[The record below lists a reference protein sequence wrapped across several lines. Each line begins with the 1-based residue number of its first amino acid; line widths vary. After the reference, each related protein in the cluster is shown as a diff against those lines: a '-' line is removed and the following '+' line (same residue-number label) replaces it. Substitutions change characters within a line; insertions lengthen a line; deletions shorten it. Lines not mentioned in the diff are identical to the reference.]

1 MRKKRTIRRKIT
13 ILLLSMVLAALFLIG
28 AVSLWSLYSM
38 RAVSEE
44 NSACLGQ
51 AAAEDAEEALEEM
64 AGNQL
69 FGTAV
74 EKAAY
79 IEEKFHTVIS
89 CLNGIAQTAEAIYQD
104 PDSYPDR
111 GVPLPVKES
120 RELAPQLLWSER
132 LAGGEG
138 SENNGVAPTQEETAE
153 LLKLGNLQDM
163 MVQYNANNEMISSI
177 YLATASGWMLQAD
190 YIAYSKYSGDSRL
203 PDFYEADA
211 REWYQRAMFT
221 EMGKIVYTDV
231 MEDIHEGGMCIVC
244 ARPVYHNG
252 EIVAVAGV
260 GSYLDTIIEVVQN
273 TEIGDSGYA
282 FLVNERGQ
290 ILVSGSERG
299 ETAVTGEAAADIR
312 ESANEELA
320 EAADDML
327 CGVSGLQKLRID
339 DREVYLAYAP
349 LESLGWSFAVV
360 MDVEEVVAP
369 ARKSQ
374 QEILA
379 LADTAVSRQSD
390 SIRRTQKLFL
400 IILLGMAVLIG
411 VVSILFSGKLTDP
424 IRRLTKE
431 VAQIDGGN
439 LDGRIHISTGDEVE
453 ELGNAFNKMTAQIQ
467 DYIGN
472 LKSVM
477 AEKERIRTEIQL
489 ASRLQADMLPR
500 AEGAFPDRKDFILA
514 AIMVPAKGVGGDFY
528 DFFLLDEDRL
538 ALIMAD
544 VSGKGVPAA
553 LFMVVSRTIIKSI
566 LLNTGR
572 EWTEGKENLLGE
584 AVEEINNS
592 LCANNRNGMFVTAW
606 IGVLTLSTGELVSV
620 NAGHCRPLICHRDG
634 SCSYD
639 TAFGGLVLAGMED
652 APYRQRQL
660 RLRQGDTLLLYTDG
674 VTEATSTEKELYG
687 EKRLQDRAEQ
697 YGRAVR
703 EYRKT
708 TPPPKA
714 LLQAVRQDVDAF
726 QRGAEQFDDITLLAV
741 TYHGRG
747 FAEKTG
753 IPDMEHI
760 REYAAFVEEY
770 LKEKGISMKTLVKF
784 QMAVDEIYSN
794 ICYYSGAGEVT
805 VGVRVEEES
814 VERRK
819 VVLYFEDD
827 GIPYNPLE
835 KPDPDVEE
843 PLEQRKAGG
852 LGIYLVK
859 KRMDTM
865 EYAFAGGRNCLTL
878 TLADQYTDALATGC

>member
-13 ILLLSMVLAALFLIG
+13 MLLLTMVLAALLLIG

-44 NSACLGQ
+44 NSAQLGQ
-51 AAAEDAEEALEEM
+51 AAAGDAEEALEDM
-64 AGNQL
+64 AGSQL
-69 FGTAV
+69 LGTAV

-79 IEEKFHTVIS
+79 IEEKFHNVIS

-111 GVPLPVKES
+111 EVPLPVKDS
-120 RELAPQLLWSER
+120 RELAAQLLWSQR
-132 LAGGEG
+132 LAGEE
-138 SENNGVAPTQEETAE
+138 SLENTGAAPTQEETAE
-153 LLKLGNLQDM
+153 LLKLGNLQDLL
-163 MVQYNANNEMISSI
+163 VQYNANNEMISST
-177 YLATASGWMLQAD
+177 YLATVSGWMLQAD

-211 REWYQRAMFT
+211 REWYQRALFT
-221 EMGKIVYTDV
+221 QMGEIVYTDV
-231 MEDIHEGGMCIVC
+231 MEDIHEGGLCIVC

-312 ESANEELA
+312 ESANEKLA
-320 EAADDML
+320 EAADDMV

-339 DREVYLAYAP
+339 GREVYLAYAP

-369 ARKSQ
+369 AQKSQ

-390 SIRRTQKLFL
+390 SIRRTQQLFL

-453 ELGNAFNKMTAQIQ
+453 ELGNAFNKMAAQIQ

-472 LKSVM
+472 LKSVT

-500 AEGAFPDRKDFILA
+500 AEGAFPDRKDFTLA

-572 EWTEGKENLLGE
+572 EWTEGKENLLAE

-620 NAGHCRPLICHRDG
+620 NAGHCRPLICRRDG

-639 TAFGGLVLAGMED
+639 TALGGLVLAGMEA

-687 EKRLQDRAEQ
+687 EKRLQERAAQ

-708 TPPPKA
+708 TPPPEA

-741 TYHGRG
+741 AYHGRG

-760 REYAAFVEEY
+760 REYAAFVEEQ
-770 LKEKGISMKTLVKF
+770 LKEKGISMKTLVKI

-814 VERRK
+814 AERRI

-843 PLEQRKAGG
+843 LLEQRKAGG

-859 KRMDTM
+859 KRMNTM

-878 TLADQYTDALATGC
+878 TIREQ

>member
-1 MRKKRTIRRKIT
+1 MKKKRTIRRKIT
-13 ILLLSMVLAALFLIG
+13 MLLLSMVLAALFLIG

-44 NSACLGQ
+44 NNARLGQ
-51 AAAEDAEEALEEM
+51 AAAGDAEEALEEM
-64 AGNQL
+64 AGSQL
-69 FGTAV
+69 LGTAV

-111 GVPLPVKES
+111 EVPLPVRES
-120 RELAPQLLWSER
+120 RELAAQLLWSQR
-132 LAGGEG
+132 LAGDD
-138 SENNGVAPTQEETAE
+138 STENTGAAPTQEETAE

-163 MVQYNANNEMISSI
+163 LVQYNANNEMISST

-190 YIAYSKYSGDSRL
+190 YIAYSKYSGDSLL
-203 PDFYEADA
+203 PDFYEADT
-211 REWYQRAMFT
+211 RQWYQRALFT
-221 EMGKIVYTDV
+221 EMGEAVYTDV
-231 MEDIHEGGMCIVC
+231 MEDIHEGGLCIVC
-244 ARPVYHNG
+244 ARPVYYNG

-299 ETAVTGEAAADIR
+299 ETAVDGETAGDIR
-312 ESANEELA
+312 ESTNEKLA
-320 EAADDML
+320 EAADDMV
-327 CGVSGLQKLRID
+327 CGVSGLRKLRLD
-339 DREVYLAYAP
+339 GREVYLAYAP

-369 ARKSQ
+369 AEKSR

-379 LADTAVSRQSD
+379 LADTAAGQQSV
-390 SIRRTQKLFL
+390 SIRRTQQLFL

-411 VVSILFSGKLTDP
+411 IVSILFSGKLTDP
-424 IRRLTKE
+424 IRRLTRE

-439 LDGRIHISTGDEVE
+439 LDERIHISTGDEVE

-467 DYIGN
+467 NYIGN
-472 LKSVM
+472 LKSVT
-477 AEKERIRTEIQL
+477 AEKERIRTEIQV

-500 AEGAFPDRKDFILA
+500 AEGAFTGRKDFSLA
-514 AIMVPAKGVGGDFY
+514 AAMVPAKGVGGDFY

-538 ALIMAD
+538 ALVMAD

-553 LFMVVSRTIIKSI
+553 LFMVVSRTIIRSS
-566 LLNTGR
+566 LLNMGR
-572 EWTEGKENLLGE
+572 EWTEGKENLLAE

-634 SCSYD
+634 SCCYD
-639 TAFGGLVLAGMED
+639 TSFGGLVLAGMED
-652 APYRQRQL
+652 VPYRQRQI
-660 RLRQGDTLLLYTDG
+660 RLHQGDTLLLYTDG
-674 VTEATSTEKELYG
+674 VTEATSIGQELYG
-687 EKRLQDRAEQ
+687 EKRLQDRVEQ
-697 YGRAVR
+697 YGRSVSKNEAQPG
-703 EYRKT
+703 E
-708 TPPPKA
+708 
-714 LLQAVRQDVDAF
+714 LLQAVRQNVDDF
-726 QRGAEQFDDITLLAV
+726 QSGAEQFDDITLLAV
-741 TYHGRG
+741 AYYGRG
-747 FAEKTG
+747 FAEKTDK
-753 IPDMEHI
+753 PDMEHI
-760 REYAAFVEEY
+760 REFAAFVEEH
-770 LKEKGISMKTLVKF
+770 LKEKGISMKTLVKI

-805 VGVRVEEES
+805 VGVHVEEPAE
-814 VERRK
+814 EGRK
-819 VVLYFEDD
+819 VILYFEDD
-827 GIPYNPLE
+827 GVPYNPLE
-835 KPDPDVEE
+835 KPDPDVKEL
-843 PLEQRKAGG
+843 LEQRKAGG

-859 KRMDTM
+859 KRMDQIVY
-865 EYAFAGGRNCLTL
+865 EYIGNRNRLTVYK
-878 TLADQYTDALATGC
+878 QDAE

>member
-1 MRKKRTIRRKIT
+1 MKKKRTIRRKII
-13 ILLLSMVLAALFLIG
+13 ILLLTMVLAALFLTG

-38 RAVSEE
+38 RSVSEE
-44 NSACLGQ
+44 NSIRLGQ
-51 AAAEDAEEALEEM
+51 AAAGDAEKALEEM
-64 AGNQL
+64 AGSQL
-69 FGTAV
+69 LSTAV

-104 PDSYPDR
+104 PGNYPDR
-111 GVPLPVKES
+111 EVPLPVKES
-120 RELAPQLLWSER
+120 RELAVQLLWSQR
-132 LAGGEG
+132 LAG
-138 SENNGVAPTQEETAE
+138 ENGTENAGAAPAQEEKAE

-163 MVQYNANNEMISSI
+163 LVQYNANNEMISST

-190 YIAYSKYSGDSRL
+190 YIAYSKYSGDSQL
-203 PDFYEADA
+203 PDFYEADT
-211 REWYQRAMFT
+211 RQWYQRALLT
-221 EMGKIVYTDV
+221 EMGETVYTDV
-231 MEDIHEGGMCIVC
+231 MEDIHEGGLCIVC

-260 GSYLDTIIEVVQN
+260 GSYLDTVIDVVQN

-299 ETAVTGEAAADIR
+299 ETAVDGEAAGDIR
-312 ESANEELA
+312 ESTNEKLA
-320 EAADDML
+320 EAADDMV
-327 CGVSGLQKLRID
+327 CGVSGLQKLLID
-339 DREVYLAYAP
+339 GREVYLAYAP

-369 ARKSQ
+369 AEKSQ

-379 LADTAVSRQSD
+379 LADAVASRQSI
-390 SIRRTQKLFL
+390 SIRRTQQLFL
-400 IILLGMAVLIG
+400 MILLGMAVLIG
-411 VVSILFSGKLTDP
+411 IVSILFSGKLTDP
-424 IRRLTKE
+424 IRRLTRA

-439 LDGRIHISTGDEVE
+439 LDERIHISTGDEVE

-472 LKSVM
+472 LKSVT
-477 AEKERIRTEIQL
+477 AEKERIRTEIQV

-500 AEGAFPDRKDFILA
+500 AEGAFPGRKEFSLA
-514 AIMVPAKGVGGDFY
+514 ATMVPAKGVGGDFY

-538 ALIMAD
+538 ALVMAD

-553 LFMVVSRTIIKSI
+553 LFMVVSRTIIKSG
-566 LLNTGR
+566 LLNMGR
-572 EWTEGKENLLGE
+572 ERTEGKENLLAE
-584 AVEEINNS
+584 AMEEINNS

-620 NAGHCRPLICHRDG
+620 NAGHCHPLICHHDG
-634 SCSYD
+634 NCSYD
-639 TAFGGLVLAGMED
+639 TSFGGLVLAGMED
-652 APYRQRQL
+652 APYRQRQI

-697 YGRAVR
+697 YGRAVW

-708 TPPPKA
+708 APPPEA

-760 REYAAFVEEY
+760 REFAGFVEEH
-770 LKEKGISMKTLVKF
+770 LKEKGISMKTLVKI

-805 VGVRVEEES
+805 VGVRVEEEPA
-814 VERRK
+814 ERRE
-819 VVLYFEDD
+819 VILYFEDD

-843 PLEQRKAGG
+843 LLEQRKAGG

-859 KRMDTM
+859 KRMDQIVY
-865 EYAFAGGRNCLTL
+865 EYIGNRNRLTL
-878 TLADQYTDALATGC
+878 YKHDIE